1 MVGPAEKIESKGSQ
15 MAGKGYFDIGLCKCS
30 KYFL

>member
-1 MVGPAEKIESKGSQ
+1 MVGPAEKIHSKGSQ
-15 MAGKGYFDIGLCKCS
+15 MAGYGYFDIGSCKYS